1 MNELTPQEQEAL
13 RGLISQELK
22 KPPMIGLVG
31 VSGVGKSSTINTM
44 FKTHL
49 PISHTRACT
58 TEFREVPLQLQIT
71 QGPAA
76 GQSVQL
82 VVCDAPGLGED
93 VSKDPEYL
101 EMYRRKLPECD
112 IILWIMSARNRAI
125 ALDQSYLRHFQ
136 DLQEQMVFGISQVDL
151 VEPMNWKPGFP
162 IPSEEQERN
171 IADIVEDRS
180 RRLVDILER
189 QIEIIPYSNQRG
201 YNLEFLFTSLLR
213 SCTGNRSWIFQSLK
227 NFSYTDFIP
236 MEAEL
241 SAQVTSDSDSQ
252 SSHQATHGADYREFL
267 SLFQRVA
274 GLFSP
279 PLPPH
284 LKKAVGD
291 VIGREDIDRQPMS
304 EHEIRL
310 VEAWLGQEKRKSLK
324 KP

>member
-13 RGLISQELK
+13 QELISQELK

-31 VSGVGKSSTINTM
+31 ISGVGKSSTINTM
-44 FKTHL
+44 FKTNL

-58 TEFREVPLQLQIT
+58 TEFREVPLQLQMA

-93 VSKDPEYL
+93 VRKDPEYL
-101 EMYRRKLPECD
+101 DMYRRKLPECD

-125 ALDQSYLRHFQ
+125 ALDQSYLQHFQ
-136 DLQEQMVFGISQVDL
+136 DLQEHIVFGISQVDL

-171 IADIVEDRS
+171 IAGIIEDRS
-180 RRLVDILER
+180 RRLMDILGR

-213 SCTGNRSWIFQSLK
+213 SCTGNRSWIFHSLK
-227 NFSYTDFIP
+227 NFSYIDFIP
-236 MEAEL
+236 TEAAL
-241 SAQVTSDSDSQ
+241 RAQVPSAADSQ
-252 SSHQATHGADYREFL
+252 ASYKAPHGADYIESP
-267 SLFQRVA
+267 SLFQRIA

-279 PLPPH
+279 PLPPY
-284 LKKAVGD
+284 LKRVVGD
-291 VIGREDIDRQPMS
+291 VIGRADIDRQPMS
-304 EHEIRL
+304 ENEIRL
-310 VEAWLGQEKRKSLK
+310 VEAWLGQEKRKSLQ